1 MQRSSAPIFCAIV
14 GKALCKA
21 RVGGIAYTYNA
32 CNELRGAA
40 CGGYLSLERVRRQ
53 PLHQPVQ
60 SRLPRANW
68 GGERSLS
75 KAHVRGREPAPTQTT
90 LHEEYR
96 STCGST
102 LIGAG
107 ARLASSA
114 P

>member
-1 MQRSSAPIFCAIV
+1 MVVTSAWSAFVGNRFINLFSPDFCAAI
-14 GKALCKA
+14 
-21 RVGGIAYTYNA
+21 
-32 CNELRGAA
+32 
-40 CGGYLSLERVRRQ
+40 
-53 PLHQPVQ
+53 
-60 SRLPRANW
+60 